1 MQWAPSSYSTARGQS
16 RVLIDLQ
23 DRPAVM
29 IRRGPALLDLTLVIR
44 MDGEVSSVFR
54 THRSRALRRAM
65 SIFGGGSVGGGR
77 G

>member
-1 MQWAPSSYSTARGQS
+1 
-16 RVLIDLQ
+16 
-23 DRPAVM
+23 M